1 MTTAALQRPWLV
13 LAGLALGVT
22 VTNGF
27 ARFAYGLLLPAMKSV
42 DIRTPQGRL
51 RFDPAKR
58 YPYLDYYFVKVVA
71 KGGKPAYQ
79 ILDVARNVRP
89 D

>member
-1 MTTAALQRPWLV
+1 MIAHRPV
-13 LAGLALGVT
+13 PAT
-22 VTNGF
+22 
-27 ARFAYGLLLPAMKSV
+27 LLPAMKSV

>member
-1 MTTAALQRPWLV
+1 MTGKPD
-13 LAGLALGVT
+13 
-22 VTNGF
+22 
-27 ARFAYGLLLPAMKSV
+27 ARV
-42 DIRTPQGRL
+42 NWQGRL

-58 YPYLDYYFVKVVA
+58 YPYLDYYFVKVIA

-79 ILDVARNVRP
+79 VMDVVRSVGP